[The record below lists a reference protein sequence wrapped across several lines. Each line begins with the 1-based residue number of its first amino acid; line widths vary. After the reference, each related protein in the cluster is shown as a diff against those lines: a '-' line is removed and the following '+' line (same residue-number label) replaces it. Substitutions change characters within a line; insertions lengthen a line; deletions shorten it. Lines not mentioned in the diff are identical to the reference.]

1 MDLIVILERTS
12 MHPEVV
18 QYVLRAA
25 VPAARQSY
33 YADPEKTSAYR
44 DASVADL
51 TALRAGQYLEHVD
64 TMTVSNDPVPVLKSR
79 LIGQQAAW
87 QAAVTD
93 DGVYNPFKYYG
104 TRWDGAT
111 WTNVVVA

>member
-51 TALRAGQYLEHVD
+51 TALRAGQYLEQVD
-64 TMTVSNDPVPVLKSR
+64 SLSVSNDTPAVIKAR
-79 LIGQQAAW
+79 LIDQQQAF
-87 QAAVTD
+87 QNAVTN
-93 DGVYNPFKYYG
+93 DGLYNPWKWYG

-111 WTNVVVA
+111 WTNAGVA